1 MKISVIKI
9 FTSFLIVLCG
19 FTSCKQDELE
29 GVADDASIEESEIPV
44 EEYTGEVLDVNY
56 AISIPQYANVLN
68 AEENV
73 SSRSLK
79 EDELGKIHFDYTNM
93 SDVMI
98 HLCLQNGN
106 DVSTRSFKTVSA
118 KIVPNGTSF
127 QVQVADPYVQL
138 KKGELEGDSWKVCA
152 IMESTERTKEQ
163 RIFDQNKYESTI
175 NTNKYFSVNG
185 NIVKDNLRFLTTPLY
200 SQYVSVRKV
209 NGKIY
214 LDLNFKPLGTIIKMK
229 VINSLAIP
237 IYIDKVKIKN
247 PNIKAGLAKVTLGEE
262 SNGIVKFAFS
272 STGEKALW
280 NPAEVCVWSISPA
293 KIGTDPEYLYL
304 WGIPVSSA
312 PVQNQVEFVY
322 ETSVTNDFAKKDSI
336 LLPPST
342 KNVGLQSGYFYNVT
356 ATLPESDL
364 MITEMLH
371 NNPGGWNYTVIEIY
385 NPTSKPIDI
394 RNYGLCRILE
404 WEGNTPYLVGEA
416 NKNPKDFDQAL
427 VQDLYVEKFDQPV
440 YKGDGQLASGWYQ
453 GKNRYYDMYGTHF
466 NKGAERYMLKPGNTV
481 VLAAA
486 GIRDE
491 LAYNKKNYWY
501 WPTGS
506 LMYNSPYLANAVK
519 KGFCQYAVA
528 VDNGVRENQH
538 ANYRYMDVAGTLQ
551 HGYSQIMVLV
561 KREGPGKRYLPV
573 DWLFSIYT
581 SSTHKLLTEKAL
593 PSLSF
598 TSKDDWLFI
607 ARKEGVMYPVSKR
620 DNTMYFHS
628 SKLNLP
634 KEEAIL
640 YEWKTYQFYDW
651 IYRFGLEPRSY
662 QNEMKQYMTPGTRLY
677 NSEVDNNGVWIS
689 GAYSETGN
697 SITPNPTIGK

>member
-1 MKISVIKI
+1 MKLSVIKI
-9 FTSFLIVLCG
+9 FVSFLIILCS
-19 FTSCKQDELE
+19 FTSCRQDELE
-29 GVADDASIEESEIPV
+29 VVENAASVEENETPV

-68 AEENV
+68 AEESA

-79 EDELGKIHFDYTNM
+79 EDVQGKIHFDYTKM
-93 SDVMI
+93 SDVVI
-98 HLCLQNGN
+98 HLCMQNGD
-106 DVSTRSFKTVSA
+106 DVNSRSFKTVSA
-118 KIVPNGTSF
+118 KIVPNGTGF
-127 QVQVADPYVQL
+127 QVQVPDPYVQL
-138 KKGELEGDSWKVCA
+138 KKGELDGTSWKVCA
-152 IMESTERTKEQ
+152 IMESTERQESQ
-163 RIFDQNKYESTI
+163 RIFAQNRYTSTI
-175 NTNKYFSVNG
+175 NTNTYFSIDRNVVKG
-185 NIVKDNLRFLTTPLY
+185 NLSLLTTPLY
-200 SQYVSVRKV
+200 SQYVPVRKE

-237 IYIDKVKIKN
+237 VYIDKVKIKN

-280 NPAEVCVWSISPA
+280 NPDEVCIWSISPA

-304 WGIPVSSA
+304 WCIPVLSA

-416 NKNPKDFDQAL
+416 NKYPKDFDQAL

-440 YKGDGQLASGWYQ
+440 YKGDGQLANGWYQ
-453 GKNRYYDMYGTHF
+453 GKNRYYDMYGTHLH
-466 NKGAERYMLKPGNTV
+466 KGPECYMLKPGNTV

-491 LAYNKKNYWY
+491 LAYNKSHYWY

-528 VDNGVRENQH
+528 VDNGIYENQY
-538 ANYRYMDVAGTLQ
+538 ANYNYMNVAGTMQ

-561 KREGPGKRYLPV
+561 KREGVGKRYLPV
-573 DWLFSIYT
+573 DWLFSTY
-581 SSTHKLLTEKAL
+581 SSSIHKNLKEKAL
-593 PSLSF
+593 PDQSF

-620 DNTMYFHS
+620 DNSVYLHP
-628 SKLNLP
+628 SKMNLP
-634 KEEAIL
+634 KEEAFL
-640 YEWKTYQFYDW
+640 FEWNTYQFYDW
-651 IYRFGLEPRSY
+651 IYRFGLAPRQY
-662 QNEMKQYMTPGTRLY
+662 QKDMKQYLTPGTRLY
-677 NSEVDNNGVWIS
+677 NSEVDNNGIWIS

>member
-9 FTSFLIVLCG
+9 FVSFLIILCS

-29 GVADDASIEESEIPV
+29 AVVNAASVEENETPV

-68 AEENV
+68 AEESA

-79 EDELGKIHFDYTNM
+79 EDVQGKIHFDYTKM
-93 SDVMI
+93 SDVVI
-98 HLCLQNGN
+98 HLCMQNGD
-106 DVSTRSFKTVSA
+106 DVNSRSFKTVSA
-118 KIVPNGTSF
+118 KILPNGTGF
-127 QVQVADPYVQL
+127 QVQVPDPYVQL
-138 KKGELEGDSWKVCA
+138 KKGELDGTSWKVCA
-152 IMESTERTKEQ
+152 IMESTERQESQ
-163 RIFDQNKYESTI
+163 RIFAQNRYTSTI
-175 NTNKYFSVNG
+175 NTNTYFSIDRNVVKG
-185 NIVKDNLRFLTTPLY
+185 NLSLLTTPLY
-200 SQYVSVRKV
+200 SQYVPVRKE

-237 IYIDKVKIKN
+237 VYIDKVKIKN

-280 NPAEVCVWSISPA
+280 NPDEVCIWSISPA

-304 WGIPVSSA
+304 WCIPVLSA

-416 NKNPKDFDQAL
+416 NKYPKDFDQAL
-427 VQDLYVEKFDQPV
+427 VQDLYVESFDQPV
-440 YKGDGQLASGWYQ
+440 YRGDGQLANGWYQ
-453 GKNRYYDMYGTHF
+453 GKNRYYDMYGTHLH
-466 NKGAERYMLKPGNTV
+466 KGPECYMLKPGNTV

-491 LAYNKKNYWY
+491 LAYNKSHYWY

-528 VDNGVRENQH
+528 VDNGIYENQH
-538 ANYRYMDVAGTLQ
+538 ANYNYMNVAGTMQ

-561 KREGPGKRYLPV
+561 KREGVGKRYLPV
-573 DWLFSIYT
+573 DWLFSTY
-581 SSTHKLLTEKAL
+581 SSSIHKSLKEKAL
-593 PSLSF
+593 PDQSF

-620 DNTMYFHS
+620 DNSVYLHP
-628 SKLNLP
+628 SKMNLP
-634 KEEAIL
+634 KEEAFL
-640 YEWKTYQFYDW
+640 FEWNTYQFYDW
-651 IYRFGLEPRSY
+651 IYRFGLAPREY
-662 QNEMKQYMTPGTRLY
+662 QKDMKQYLTPGTRLY
-677 NSEVDNNGVWIS
+677 NSEVDNNGIWIS